1 MNKRD
6 QETFAD
12 RLEQQIER
20 FAPAFRDS
28 IIARTVTAPPQ
39 LTRHSANLVGGAILG
54 GTAQL
59 HQPVFRPTAGLGHP
73 RPHRRPVPG
82 IVVGPPRR
90 RRTRGMRRERRAEW
104 FSAGNQPFA
113 VATKRYAIGR

>member
-39 LTRHSANLVGGAILG
+39 FTRHSANL
-54 GTAQL
+54 
-59 HQPVFRPTAGLGHP
+59 
-73 RPHRRPVPG
+73 
-82 IVVGPPRR
+82 VVGPPRR